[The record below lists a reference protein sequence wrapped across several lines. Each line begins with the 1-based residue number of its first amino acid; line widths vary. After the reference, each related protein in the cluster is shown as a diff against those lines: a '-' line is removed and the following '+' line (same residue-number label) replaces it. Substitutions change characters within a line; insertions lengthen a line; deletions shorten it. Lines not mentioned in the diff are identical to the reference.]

1 MIMKEKL
8 IQRLPVKSLPITEWP
23 KPERPREKLLELG
36 SSSLADAELL
46 AIFIRTGIPGKTALD
61 MARESLSTA
70 GSLRA
75 LLNQSENEFCQTK
88 GLGVAKYVQFQAAL
102 ELGRRYLKERLS
114 KGSVINNP
122 QASRDYLT
130 MTLRD
135 KPYEVFYVIFLDS
148 KHRVIHC
155 QELFRGTIDNA
166 SVPVR
171 EVVKEALKY
180 NAAAMVVAH
189 NHPSGVA
196 EPSSADEALTN
207 ALYAALGMVGIRLL
221 DHFIVGEFDV
231 VSFAEMGKLG

>member
-1 MIMKEKL
+1 M
-8 IQRLPVKSLPITEWP
+8 
-23 KPERPREKLLELG
+23 
-36 SSSLADAELL
+36 
-46 AIFIRTGIPGKTALD
+46 
-61 MARESLSTA
+61 
-70 GSLRA
+70 
-75 LLNQSENEFCQTK
+75 
-88 GLGVAKYVQFQAAL
+88 QFQAAL

-114 KGSVINNP
+114 KGSIINSP

-135 KPYEVFYVIFLDS
+135 KAYEAFFVIYLDS
-148 KHRVIHC
+148 KHQVIHS

-171 EVVKEALKY
+171 EVVKEALKH

-196 EPSSADEALTN
+196 EPSRSDESLTN
-207 ALYAALGMVGIRLL
+207 ALYAALNMVGVKLL